1 MFVVVALMCANTAV
15 AQKIGHLSADQIV
28 LQMPAYKSASTQLE
42 TLAKQL
48 ETQLKTEE
56 DQIRAKVAKAEQNA
70 SNLTPAEIQKIEAE
84 LQTDQQKLY
93 TNQGKYKQQLLEK
106 EQELTAP
113 IYEKIKSAIKS
124 VAQENGYSY
133 VMETSMMLFSVEAD
147 DITSQVKSKLG
158 I

>member
-1 MFVVVALMCANTAV
+1 MFVVVALMSVNTAV

-28 LQMPAYKSASTQLE
+28 LQMPAYKSATTQLE

-48 ETQLKTEE
+48 ETQLKNEE
-56 DQIRAKVAKAEQNA
+56 DAIRSKVAKAEQNA

-84 LQTDQQKLY
+84 LQADQQKLY
-93 TNQGKYKQQLLEK
+93 TSQGKYKQQLLEK

-113 IYEKIKSAIKS
+113 IYDKIKGAIKS

-133 VMETSMMLFSVEAD
+133 VMETSMMLFSMDAD
-147 DITSQVKSKLG
+147 DITSLVKSKLG